1 MLLTM
6 LGLASFLA
14 WFVSM
19 VAGGG
24 SPLVL
29 IPLIAFLMGSAAVA
43 PVISLGLLVGNLQ
56 RVGFFW
62 KDIDWQVT
70 LWYLPGAIAGGVL
83 GSYLFTQIHLEGLQ
97 ILLALALLL
106 MAANYGWSSLGKG
119 QRWDFQVQVWQF
131 LPLAFLYAF
140 GSGLVGSTG
149 PIMNPVYLNYGLLK
163 EKMLATKS
171 VNIAAVHLVK
181 IITYLAFGAF
191 TWPYLLAGLTIG
203 LAALPANWLG
213 QMVLSQMSNE
223 RFRQLV
229 FTFMAVSG
237 LMMLWQQR
245 QLLSLG

>member
-1 MLLTM
+1 
-6 LGLASFLA
+6 
-14 WFVSM
+14 
-19 VAGGG
+19 
-24 SPLVL
+24 
-29 IPLIAFLMGSAAVA
+29 MGSAAVA

-119 QRWDFQVQVWQF
+119 QRWDFQV
-131 LPLAFLYAF
+131 
-140 GSGLVGSTG
+140 
-149 PIMNPVYLNYGLLK
+149 
-163 EKMLATKS
+163 
-171 VNIAAVHLVK
+171 H
-181 IITYLAFGAF
+181 
-191 TWPYLLAGLTIG
+191 IG